1 MFSIFCVITSFGF
14 EVPAGERPENF
25 FSDLKKSLQ
34 NIEGN
39 SSVIRSKDY
48 ELSEAKA
55 NQLIAESEKG
65 LRIGINVYGQSIH
78 EDRPNEG
85 FYHRYRALNQIYLR
99 KPVFHWGALQAR
111 EEIGKLN
118 KILAQESLDRRIR
131 SLRGELRAVFLE
143 LVVLNYR
150 IQLATEQ
157 VKLARQ
163 NVSSVG
169 EKVKVGLS
177 TPLSLEEAKAEQLSR
192 EISLSAINIKLQR
205 KTSQFVTLSGYTVPL
220 NLDIPEAFWDFCL
233 QNQPSANFP
242 VLVASINS
250 EEIEH
255 LNIQVSIEEQKA
267 IISDA
272 ELKPKINLNGA
283 YFQDQVDTLV
293 AGQNLDRNNFIVGLE
308 ANWAIWDSHKS
319 KAQKRAAMARKAKF
333 QHLIETKTRELRES
347 INSMIKELESLQA
360 RIALA
365 QRLISV
371 AQNRLEKSSLELSL
385 NRISPLEHFS
395 SVVGLDMAKISNLET
410 VCKYMVL
417 LDQYEQAVGSE

>member
-1 MFSIFCVITSFGF
+1 MDSKYQR
-14 EVPAGERPENF
+14 GERPENF

-39 SSVIRSKDY
+39 SSVIRAKDY

-150 IQLATEQ
+150 VQLATEQ

-192 EISLSAINIKLQR
+192 EISLSAIKIKLQR
-205 KTSQFVTLSGYTVPL
+205 KTSQFVTLS
-220 NLDIPEAFWDFCL
+220 
-233 QNQPSANFP
+233 
-242 VLVASINS
+242 LV
-250 EEIEH
+250 
-255 LNIQVSIEEQKA
+255 IQ
-267 IISDA
+267 
-272 ELKPKINLNGA
+272 
-283 YFQDQVDTLV
+283 Y
-293 AGQNLDRNNFIVGLE
+293 R
-308 ANWAIWDSHKS
+308 
-319 KAQKRAAMARKAKF
+319 
-333 QHLIETKTRELRES
+333 
-347 INSMIKELESLQA
+347 
-360 RIALA
+360 
-365 QRLISV
+365 
-371 AQNRLEKSSLELSL
+371 
-385 NRISPLEHFS
+385 
-395 SVVGLDMAKISNLET
+395 
-410 VCKYMVL
+410 
-417 LDQYEQAVGSE
+417 